1 MSSSRTRY
9 GRRVVSS
16 TALGLLL
23 VGAAATPALAESN
36 REKQWY
42 LTAMKAES
50 MWRTSNGEGV
60 TVAVIDSG
68 VELSNPDLQGRIL
81 DGLDLAPKEAG
92 DEHTDYEGHGT
103 GMAGLIAGT
112 GARRGGQGAFG
123 LAPGAKILPIRMPDG
138 SKANNQYGAAEQFN
152 KVAPK
157 AIRFAVDHGA
167 KVINISQGVLN
178 GSPQLTDSV
187 DYALKKGAL
196 IFASTGNDGEGLN
209 KAEYPAATPG
219 VVAVSALGKDL
230 HMTDE
235 STHGK
240 QVDIAAPGDDMVH
253 ACGSKSSDTGLCRS
267 HGTSDATALASA
279 SAALIW
285 SKHPN
290 WTNNQILRVM
300 LNTIGGAANG
310 DRRNDFTGYGSVRPR
325 IALTNP
331 GNPGPADKYPLPDYP
346 VAAAKS
352 PSAEPSKAEGGD
364 KSAAPAAAS
373 KSDDSNTPLWIGIG
387 VGAAVVIAAGVAVGV
402 TRSRKRS
409 AAQQPPAYPY
419 APASVPAPGP
429 GQPQQYQ
436 SYGAPQNHP
445 VGHDP
450 NSPYGGPQG
459 PGPSTRG

>member
-1 MSSSRTRY
+1 MPTSRTRY

-23 VGAAATPALAESN
+23 VGAAATPAIAESN
-36 REKQWY
+36 RDKQWY

-50 MWRTSNGEGV
+50 MWRISKGEGV

-68 VELSNPDLQGRIL
+68 VELNNPDLQGRVL
-81 DGLDLAPKEAG
+81 DGLDLAPEETG

-123 LAPGAKILPIRMPDG
+123 LAPEAKILPIRIPDG

-152 KVAPK
+152 KDAPK

-167 KVINISQGVLN
+167 KVINISQGVLD

-209 KAEYPAATPG
+209 KVEYPAATPG
-219 VVAVSALGKDL
+219 VVGVSALGKDL
-230 HMTDE
+230 HMTAE

-310 DRRNDFTGYGSVRPR
+310 DKRNDFAGYGAVRPR
-325 IALTNP
+325 IALANP

-346 VAAAKS
+346 VTAASKS
-352 PSAEPSKAEGGD
+352 PSVKPSKGAQAPD
-364 KSAAPAAAS
+364 DISSAAPAAAS
-373 KSDDSNTPLWIGIG
+373 KGGDSNTPLWMGIG
-387 VGAAVVIAAGVAVGV
+387 VGAAALVAAGIAIPVL
-402 TRSRKRS
+402 RNRKRRS
-409 AAQQPPAYPY
+409 VPQSPAYPH
-419 APASVPAPGP
+419 APAPGAP
-429 GQPQQYQ
+429 QYQ
-436 SYGAPQNHP
+436 PYGAPQNSP
-445 VGHDP
+445 ASHDP
-450 NSPYGGPQG
+450 NSLYGGPQG
-459 PGPSTRG
+459 PGPSA

>member
-1 MSSSRTRY
+1 MPTSRTRY
-9 GRRVVSS
+9 GHRVVSS

-36 REKQWY
+36 RDKQWY

-50 MWRTSNGEGV
+50 LWRISKGDGV

-68 VELSNPDLQGRIL
+68 VELNNPDLQGRVL
-81 DGLDLAPKEAG
+81 DGLDLAPDEAG

-123 LAPGAKILPIRMPDG
+123 LAPEAKILPIRMPDG
-138 SKANNQYGAAEQFN
+138 SQASNQYGAAEQFN
-152 KVAPK
+152 KEAPK
-157 AIRFAVDHGA
+157 AIRFAVDRGA
-167 KVINISQGVLN
+167 KVINISQGVLG
-178 GSPQLTDSV
+178 GSPQLTGSV

-290 WTNNQILRVM
+290 WTNNQVLRVM

-310 DRRNDFTGYGSVRPR
+310 DKRNDYTGYGAVRPR
-325 IALTNP
+325 IALKTP
-331 GNPGPADKYPLPDYP
+331 GDPGPADKYPLPDYP
-346 VAAAKS
+346 VAASKS
-352 PSAEPSKAEGGD
+352 PSTKPSKGAQAPD
-364 KSAAPAAAS
+364 DSSSAAPAAAS
-373 KSDDSNTPLWIGIG
+373 KGDDSNTPLWIGIG
-387 VGAAVVIAAGVAVGV
+387 VGAAVVIAAGIAIPV
-402 TRSRKRS
+402 TRNRKRRS
-409 AAQQPPAYPY
+409 SQQTRAYPCAA
-419 APASVPAPGP
+419 APVPGP
-429 GQPQQYQ
+429 GQPQFPA
-436 SYGAPQNHP
+436 YGAPQNYAG
-445 VGHDP
+445 GHHP
-450 NSPYGGPQG
+450 NSPYGGSQG
-459 PGPSTRG
+459 SGPSA

>member
-1 MSSSRTRY
+1 MPANRTRY
-9 GRRVVSS
+9 GRRAVSS
-16 TALGLLL
+16 AALGLLL
-23 VGAAATPALAESN
+23 VGATAAPALAESN
-36 REKQWY
+36 RDKQWY

-50 MWRTSNGEGV
+50 MWRISKGAGV

-68 VELSNPDLQGRIL
+68 VELNNPDLQGRVL
-81 DGLDLAPKEAG
+81 NGLDLAPKESG

-123 LAPGAKILPIRMPDG
+123 LAPEAKILPIRMPNG
-138 SKANNQYGAAEQFN
+138 STANNQYDAADQFN
-152 KVAPK
+152 KAAPK
-157 AIRFAVDHGA
+157 AIRFSVDHGA
-167 KVINISQGVLN
+167 KVINISQGVMD

-285 SKHPN
+285 SKHPD

-310 DRRNDFTGYGSVRPR
+310 DKRNDYTGYGSVRPR

-331 GNPGPADKYPLPDYP
+331 GDPGAADKYPLPDYP
-346 VAAAKS
+346 V
-352 PSAEPSKAEGGD
+352 SASKPTTPKPSKGTGAGAQGGNT
-364 KSAAPAAAS
+364 SATAS
-373 KSDDSNTPLWIGIG
+373 KGDDSNTSLWIGIG
-387 VGAAVVIAAGVAVGV
+387 VGAAVVIAGGVAVGV
-402 TRSRKRS
+402 ARSRKRS
-409 AAQQPPAYPY
+409 AAQQQTSAYPH
-419 APASVPAPGP
+419 AAAVPAPVP
-429 GQPQQYQ
+429 GQPQYQ
-436 SYGAPQNHP
+436 PYGAPQNHP
-445 VGHDP
+445 ASHDP

-459 PGPSTRG
+459 PGPSA